1 MVVAILDKKDLNNK
15 YLELNID
22 TKIDINKIYMD
33 IIKSID
39 IKVNLDYLS
48 LSDKVVLLIA
58 NITNYKEKN
67 ILIDKLFRYLDT
79 KNTKKVIEFLKKQKN
94 KNIYILEDED
104 FLIKYINKLLIDE
117 KIVNLEEY
125 FKDNNLS
132 SLYEITD
139 ILRKKNIKIM
149 YNKDYRDFIKD
160 VYKNVSKKN

>member
-1 MVVAILDKKDLNNK
+1 MVVAILDKKELNNK
-15 YLELNID
+15 YLDLNIS
-22 TKIDINKIYMD
+22 TKIDINNIYMD
-33 IIKSID
+33 VIKSID

-58 NITNYKEKN
+58 NISNYKEKN

-79 KNTKKVIEFLKKQKN
+79 KNIKKVLEFLKRQKN

-117 KIVNLEEY
+117 DIVNLEEY

-149 YNKDYRDFIKD
+149 YNKDYHDFIKD

>member
-58 NITNYKEKN
+58 NISNYKEKN
-67 ILIDKLFRYLDT
+67 ILIDKLFRYLDV

-104 FLIKYINKLLIDE
+104 FLMKYINKLLIDDN
-117 KIVNLEEY
+117 IVNLEEY

>member
-1 MVVAILDKKDLNNK
+1 
-15 YLELNID
+15 
-22 TKIDINKIYMD
+22 MD
-33 IIKSID
+33 VIKSID

-58 NITNYKEKN
+58 NISNYKEKN

>member
-33 IIKSID
+33 VIKSID

-58 NITNYKEKN
+58 NISNYKEKN
-67 ILIDKLFRYLDT
+67 ILVDKLFRYLDV

-104 FLIKYINKLLIDE
+104 FLMKYINKLLIDDN
-117 KIVNLEEY
+117 IVNTEEY

>member
-39 IKVNLDYLS
+39 IKVNLEYLS

-104 FLIKYINKLLIDE
+104 FLMKYINKLLIDDN
-117 KIVNLEEY
+117 IVNLEEY

>member
-22 TKIDINKIYMD
+22 TKIDINNIYMD
-33 IIKSID
+33 VIKSID

-58 NITNYKEKN
+58 NISNYKEKN

-104 FLIKYINKLLIDE
+104 FLMKYINKLLIDDN
-117 KIVNLEEY
+117 IVNLEEY

>member
-22 TKIDINKIYMD
+22 TKIDMNKIYID

-104 FLIKYINKLLIDE
+104 FLMKYINKLLIDDN
-117 KIVNLEEY
+117 IVNTEEY

>member
-22 TKIDINKIYMD
+22 TKIDINKIYMN

-104 FLIKYINKLLIDE
+104 FLMKYINKLLIDE

>member
-67 ILIDKLFRYLDT
+67 ILVDKLFRYLDN

-104 FLIKYINKLLIDE
+104 FLMKYINKLLIDDN
-117 KIVNLEEY
+117 IVNTEEY
-125 FKDNNLS
+125 FKINNLS
-132 SLYEITD
+132 TLYEIKD
-139 ILRKKNIKIM
+139 MLSKRNIKIM
-149 YNKDYRDFIKD
+149 YHKDYRDFIKD